1 MIFWKKK
8 EPESPPIDI
17 RYKVV
22 RGFFGGKKKV
32 ETTKKEQREIKRKML
47 EKNPN
52 LKFVDDL
59 HERNSAKV
67 NELAW
72 IDEIEEAEAILDD

>member
-1 MIFWKKK
+1 MMFGKKK
-8 EPESPPIDI
+8 KPELPPIDI
-17 RYKVV
+17 RYKTVK
-22 RGFFGGKKKV
+22 GFFGKKKV
-32 ETTKKEQREIKRKML
+32 ATTKREQRKIKRELM

-59 HERNSAKV
+59 REKNSV
-67 NELAW
+67 QIDELTW